1 MVSPTDKPIALIILD
16 GWGHSARSEGNAIA
30 MAHTPYYDD
39 ICARFPMTTLTAAGT
54 RVGQSAESVGN
65 PEVGHLSLGT
75 GRPATSESYRIEDS
89 IRNGSFFENETL
101 NHAFAQAF
109 ANGRPVHLVGMLSD
123 AGIHS
128 SIETIF
134 ALLRMAKRFGVS
146 DVFIHGI
153 LDGVDV
159 PNRTADIY
167 VEALEIKLA
176 DIGVGRIAT
185 LCGRYFA
192 MDSQGNWERT
202 ARAYTM
208 LVHGEGDR
216 ADDAVSAIRN
226 SFLRGI
232 TDEFTAPIVLESE
245 PGTPVARIRE
255 GDTIIYF
262 NHRAESMRQLVR
274 SLSVPDA
281 LGSAKPTFIS
291 VCMTEYD
298 RDFALPAAFRSERS
312 SNGLTEVLAS
322 AGIHNIKISQSER
335 FPHITYFF
343 NGGRNTELD
352 REKHILLPTPRS
364 ETPDQ
369 QPESQSFKIVDSF
382 IQNLGSAPGGMYVVN
397 IPAADLAARTG
408 KIEKTVEAIQFI
420 DTCVGGIVEHVR
432 AAGGVSILTSSH
444 GGCEE
449 MSNLLT
455 GEPQGT
461 ATANP
466 VPFHL
471 IADGLNGT
479 QLRSGGS
486 LADVAPTILALFGI
500 EKPAEMTG
508 SDLLAG

>member
-1 MVSPTDKPIALIILD
+1 MGIPKDRPLALIILD

-30 MAHTPYYDD
+30 LAHTPYYDD
-39 ICARFPMTTLTAAGT
+39 VCARFPKTTLTASGI
-54 RVGQSAESVGN
+54 RVGQSPESAGN
-65 PEVGHLSLGT
+65 PEVGHVSIGT
-75 GRPATSESYRIEDS
+75 GRPATSESFRIEDAIQS
-89 IRNGSFFENETL
+89 GSFFENEALT
-101 NHAFAQAF
+101 HAFAQAF
-109 ANGRPVHLVGMLSD
+109 SNGRPVHLIGMLSD
-123 AGIHS
+123 AGVHS

-134 ALLRMAKRFGVS
+134 GLLRMAKRFGVT

-176 DIGVGRIAT
+176 DIGVGRVAT

-208 LVHGEGDR
+208 LVHAEGDR
-216 ADDAVSAIRN
+216 SEDAVSAIRN

-232 TDEFTAPIVLESE
+232 TDEFTAPIVLETE
-245 PGTPVARIRE
+245 LGTPVARITE

-281 LGSAKPTFIS
+281 LGSAKPTFNS

-298 RDFALPAAFRSERS
+298 QDFGLSVAFRSERS

-322 AGIHNIKISQSER
+322 AGIQNVKISQSER

-343 NGGRNTELD
+343 NGGRNTELEG
-352 REKHILLPTPRS
+352 EKHVLLPTPRS
-364 ETPDQ
+364 ETADQ
-369 QPESQSFKIVDSF
+369 QPESQSFKIVDTF
-382 IQNLGSAPGGMYVVN
+382 IHNLESAHGGVYVVN
-397 IPAADLAARTG
+397 IPAGDLAAKTG
-408 KIEKTVEAIQFI
+408 KIEKTVEAIQYI
-420 DTCVGGIVEHVR
+420 DTCIGGIVEHVR
-432 AAGGVSILTSSH
+432 AAGGVTIITSSH
-444 GGCEE
+444 GNCEE
-449 MSNLLT
+449 MSDVLS
-455 GEPQGT
+455 GEPHGT
-461 ATANP
+461 STSNP

-479 QLRSGGS
+479 ALRSGGS
-486 LADVAPTILALFGI
+486 LADVAPTILAILGV
-500 EKPAEMTG
+500 EKPDEMTG
-508 SDLLAG
+508 SDLRTS